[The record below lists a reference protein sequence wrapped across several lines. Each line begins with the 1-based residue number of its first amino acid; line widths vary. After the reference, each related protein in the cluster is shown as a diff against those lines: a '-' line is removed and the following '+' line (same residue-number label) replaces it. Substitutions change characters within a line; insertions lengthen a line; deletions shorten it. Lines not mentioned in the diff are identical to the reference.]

1 MSSVFDTLRRSIV
14 QLEES
19 IARGSR
25 ITPQVE
31 DRILRERTARVARE
45 PPEMA
50 LLGAVSVLAFERAGR
65 RYAVPLEGLS
75 EVTPLVQIAPVPGLP
90 APYLGVT
97 ARRGKVVAVVD
108 LPRLFRSA
116 PSQAGEP
123 KWLVMAATR
132 EVLCGVAADRMHD
145 LVDVSATSL
154 SPSMPTF
161 PALVQRYTAGVLQ
174 DRTVVIDLPG
184 LLSDPAL
191 RVEDRDV

>member
-1 MSSVFDTLRRSIV
+1 
-14 QLEES
+14 
-19 IARGSR
+19 
-25 ITPQVE
+25 
-31 DRILRERTARVARE
+31 
-45 PPEMA
+45 
-50 LLGAVSVLAFERAGR
+50 
-65 RYAVPLEGLS
+65 
-75 EVTPLVQIAPVPGLP
+75 VPGLP

-108 LPRLFRSA
+108 LPRLFGSP

-132 EVLCGVAADRMHD
+132 EVLCGVAADCMHD

-154 SPSMPTF
+154 SSSMPSF

-191 RVEDRDV
+191 RVEDREL